1 MEHFTGPSVGDEDG
15 LGGGA
20 RGRRGSCRARPGKD
34 ERRQDDEGTEPTE
47 HRSQAITPAMEPV
60 ADKKPARIRGVERS
74 LEVQIGSLGGF
85 DLRPTR
91 FFVWAGEERGA
102 MERVLPL
109 GAAPR
114 NLQIPRRRREMRA
127 GAVQVRSLGNPLM
140 TIALA
145 GVYAAREWRRAKN

>member
-1 MEHFTGPSVGDEDG
+1 
-15 LGGGA
+15 
-20 RGRRGSCRARPGKD
+20 
-34 ERRQDDEGTEPTE
+34 
-47 HRSQAITPAMEPV
+47 
-60 ADKKPARIRGVERS
+60 
-74 LEVQIGSLGGF
+74 
-85 DLRPTR
+85 
-91 FFVWAGEERGA
+91 

-145 GVYAAREWRRAKN
+145 GVYAAREWRRAKS